1 MSPPPPCRVRFHGAR
16 GARPC
21 SRWDS
26 RESTLVLRRATVS
39 GHMGLIKGAEAPGG
53 ATDPRAPATP
63 PNNLLRAGRPPH
75 PPRVGGPRRGRSTRT
90 AAGRSRLGRSSAR
103 GRPPPPA
110 AGRLDDG
117 LAHWAALGERGGD
130 GRPWQREPPLR
141 TPRHDATLYA
151 CGPSVRGWGAPARL
165 DAGWEARWDGARGR
179 EPAGGRQG

>member
-1 MSPPPPCRVRFHGAR
+1 MGPGVPARVLAGIPGNPPL
-16 GARPC
+16 
-21 SRWDS
+21 SS
-26 RESTLVLRRATVS
+26 
-39 GHMGLIKGAEAPGG
+39 
-53 ATDPRAPATP
+53 
-63 PNNLLRAGRPPH
+63 AGRPSVDTWALSRGRRRLEELQTP
-75 PPRVGGPRRGRSTRT
+75 GPRQHRPTTCCGLDDRPTLPGWVGR
-90 AAGRSRLGRSSAR
+90 AGAAAPAGRLDAR
-103 GRPPPPA
+103 AWAAARRVDVRPPPA

-141 TPRHDATLYA
+141 TPRHDATLHA